1 MSSQSRPQQ
10 GGQGK
15 RGALQASS
23 HLALQEGRA
32 PVTLIVSDQPLPEL
46 RVFPQGLACARTTL
60 HCPAAGRSGSAP
72 RRPVRCLQARRKERP
87 RRPPSFAGAAAP
99 PAVSDLR
106 PRPELPYRLPDS
118 RALAVPRARQTS
130 PTQQPA
136 PRASS
141 APYAWS

>member
-1 MSSQSRPQQ
+1 MPSKAVLSKAAREE
-10 GGQGK
+10 
-15 RGALQASS
+15 RGALQSSS
-23 HLALQEGRA
+23 HPALREGRA
-32 PVTLIVSDQPLPEL
+32 PLTLVVSDQPLPEL
-46 RVFPQGLACARTTL
+46 RVFLQGLACAGTTV

-72 RRPVRCLQARRKERP
+72 RRPVRCLQALRKERP